1 MTKFAEEIKK
11 IIAREKAKGIKTE
24 LSREEIDAIINIYI
38 PSAEDRD
45 YEEMRNPRLRDDER
59 I

>member
-11 IIAREKAKGIKTE
+11 LLAEEKKKGIKEPEYTW
-24 LSREEIDAIINIYI
+24 EEIANMMYDY
-38 PSAEDRD
+38 PSATDRD